1 MQKNKYY
8 FVIDKTKICCYNRNI
23 KKYFR
28 RIIIMKM
35 NEKLDI
41 MLSRRHLKRVEFAES
56 IGITYRAFAYYMTGS
71 RKPRKSVLER
81 MAAKL
86 EVTPEFLLDDNID
99 MELTIE
105 EKFLN
110 GISSKGGSTTDAVKF
125 LAQSRGLFAGNALS
139 DKDKDNLLA
148 CLNEIYLDARKNNK
162 NEK

>member
-1 MQKNKYY
+1 
-8 FVIDKTKICCYNRNI
+8 
-23 KKYFR
+23 
-28 RIIIMKM
+28 MKM

-71 RKPRKSVLER
+71 RKPRKSVLQR

-86 EVTPEFLLDDNID
+86 EVTLEFLLDDNID